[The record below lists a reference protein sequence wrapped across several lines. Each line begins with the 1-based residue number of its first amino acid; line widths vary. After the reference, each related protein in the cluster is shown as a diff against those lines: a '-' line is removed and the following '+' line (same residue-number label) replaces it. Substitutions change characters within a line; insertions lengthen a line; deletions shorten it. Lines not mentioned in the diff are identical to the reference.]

1 MYQPKHNF
9 TMVAGKY
16 RIRVDRSV
24 WGTVLTI
31 IIINTNHKEGKK
43 RIHTPTIILLWV
55 IIYPFLKSFAPL
67 PLGKHV
73 WLPFARKFSIIYW
86 SHLFSYFALYY
97 LIFSWPVFKI
107 LFCLLNLYC
116 QKPVIIQS
124 KKVTYSLIGDLVKN
138 ISFVFIWN
146 TVFLIKWVALD

>member
-43 RIHTPTIILLWV
+43 KNTHTYNNTTLGDNISIFKEFRSASFGETCMVTFCQKIQYHIL
-55 IIYPFLKSFAPL
+55 ISSFFIFCLIL
-67 PLGKHV
+67 PEQTK
-73 WLPFARKFSIIYW
+73 
-86 SHLFSYFALYY
+86 
-97 LIFSWPVFKI
+97 FSWPVFNI

-116 QKPVIIQS
+116 QKPIIIQS

-138 ISFVFIWN
+138 ISFVFI
-146 TVFLIKWVALD
+146 